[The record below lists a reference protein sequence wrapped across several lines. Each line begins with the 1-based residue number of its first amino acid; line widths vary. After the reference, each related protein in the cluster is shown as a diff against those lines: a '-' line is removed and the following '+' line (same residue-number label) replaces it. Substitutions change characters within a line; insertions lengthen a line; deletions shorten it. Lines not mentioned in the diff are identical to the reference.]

1 MSMGV
6 TVISTFGTGVPFKLL
21 STTITDIIPNLDSV
35 GALSQEI
42 ELKNKTIC
50 RMSNFKIQI
59 FTNNTFLLNYFEYEY
74 NKLQENLDQCV
85 LLKIEHF
92 IEYKIYFQ
100 LFK

>member
-42 ELKNKTIC
+42 ELKNKKHNNADMMSLILIRIEVQIISSCLQTIL
-50 RMSNFKIQI
+50 II
-59 FTNNTFLLNYFEYEY
+59 
-74 NKLQENLDQCV
+74 
-85 LLKIEHF
+85 
-92 IEYKIYFQ
+92 
-100 LFK
+100 

>member
-1 MSMGV
+1 
-6 TVISTFGTGVPFKLL
+6 
-21 STTITDIIPNLDSV
+21 
-35 GALSQEI
+35 
-42 ELKNKTIC
+42 
-50 RMSNFKIQI
+50 MSNFKIQI

>member
-1 MSMGV
+1 
-6 TVISTFGTGVPFKLL
+6 
-21 STTITDIIPNLDSV
+21 
-35 GALSQEI
+35 
-42 ELKNKTIC
+42 
-50 RMSNFKIQI
+50 MSNFKIQI

-100 LFK
+100 LFKWFLDNNKLIIYVINVVIN